1 MSFGVQGVNDPFGTA
16 QQSGDASTNLR
27 PFANLDLSSQQRTQI
42 RSILSN
48 ATSQGLSESQVQ
60 SQIAGVLTP
69 QQQQT
74 LQADQQSQGSSAGHH
89 HHGHHGGGQSSVT
102 SPTSAS
108 SPADPWDPNQTS
120 TS

>member
-48 ATSQGLSESQVQ
+48 ATSQGLSES
-60 SQIAGVLTP
+60 
-69 QQQQT
+69 
-74 LQADQQSQGSSAGHH
+74 
-89 HHGHHGGGQSSVT
+89 
-102 SPTSAS
+102 
-108 SPADPWDPNQTS
+108 
-120 TS
+120 